1 MKFSELSYQRPDL
14 KTLRRDLT
22 AVLDRF
28 QTAPDYDTAE
38 SAYLEMDR
46 VFGRYM
52 TQQVIANIRRDI
64 DTRDPFYEGEKAWY
78 NQVGPEPQPLRK
90 AWVRATLASPFRS
103 QLEKTYG
110 TTSFLNN
117 ELSLKTFSPEII
129 PDLQLENQL
138 VSSYTRLLAS
148 AQIPFEGKVY
158 TLAQLAPFKEDPDD
172 GRRLAA
178 WEAEGQWYRDHG
190 EELDTLYDRL
200 VQVRDKMG
208 RALGFD
214 GYTGLGYC
222 RMQRNC
228 YGEKEVAQFRE
239 AVRKYL
245 VPVAEEIYRAQ
256 AKRLGKDYPHE
267 LCQTMRSPS
276 GPAIP
281 GLWETRR
288 RFWRWAPPSTGS

>member
-1 MKFSELSYQRPDL
+1 MKFSEISYERPDL
-14 KTLRRDLT
+14 ETLRQDLT

-28 QTAPDYDTAE
+28 QTAPDYDAAE

-78 NQVGPEPQPLRK
+78 NQVGPELQPLRK

-110 TTSFLNN
+110 ATSFLNN
-117 ELSLKTFSPEII
+117 ELSLKTFSLEII

-158 TLAQLAPFKEDPDD
+158 TLAQLAPPAWATAVCSGIAT
-172 GRRLAA
+172 GRR
-178 WEAEGQWYRDHG
+178 
-190 EELDTLYDRL
+190 
-200 VQVRDKMG
+200 
-208 RALGFD
+208 
-214 GYTGLGYC
+214 
-222 RMQRNC
+222 
-228 YGEKEVAQFRE
+228 
-239 AVRKYL
+239 
-245 VPVAEEIYRAQ
+245 
-256 AKRLGKDYPHE
+256 
-267 LCQTMRSPS
+267 RSPS
-276 GPAIP
+276 SG
-281 GLWETRR
+281 RR
-288 RFWRWAPPSTGS
+288 CGNTWYRSQRKSTAPRPSGWGRTTP

>member
-78 NQVGPEPQPLRK
+78 NQVGPELQPLRK

-148 AQIPFEGKVY
+148 AQIPFEGKV
-158 TLAQLAPFKEDPDD
+158 
-172 GRRLAA
+172 
-178 WEAEGQWYRDHG
+178 
-190 EELDTLYDRL
+190 
-200 VQVRDKMG
+200 
-208 RALGFD
+208 
-214 GYTGLGYC
+214 
-222 RMQRNC
+222 
-228 YGEKEVAQFRE
+228 
-239 AVRKYL
+239 
-245 VPVAEEIYRAQ
+245 
-256 AKRLGKDYPHE
+256 
-267 LCQTMRSPS
+267 
-276 GPAIP
+276 
-281 GLWETRR
+281 
-288 RFWRWAPPSTGS
+288 

>member
-78 NQVGPEPQPLRK
+78 NQVGPELQPLRK

-110 TTSFLNN
+110 TTC
-117 ELSLKTFSPEII
+117 SLIHI
-129 PDLQLENQL
+129 
-138 VSSYTRLLAS
+138 
-148 AQIPFEGKVY
+148 
-158 TLAQLAPFKEDPDD
+158 
-172 GRRLAA
+172 
-178 WEAEGQWYRDHG
+178 
-190 EELDTLYDRL
+190 
-200 VQVRDKMG
+200 
-208 RALGFD
+208 
-214 GYTGLGYC
+214 
-222 RMQRNC
+222 
-228 YGEKEVAQFRE
+228 
-239 AVRKYL
+239 
-245 VPVAEEIYRAQ
+245 
-256 AKRLGKDYPHE
+256 
-267 LCQTMRSPS
+267 
-276 GPAIP
+276 
-281 GLWETRR
+281 
-288 RFWRWAPPSTGS
+288 